1 MAPHVERMLNE
12 QNELCEKT
20 EKLAKFISENSI
32 FETLSAEEQYD
43 MHLQL
48 QAMSM
53 YSAVLQHRIDRAQ
66 ADELPERLEVVV
78 EDEK

>member
-12 QNELCEKT
+12 QKELCEKT
-20 EKLAKFISENSI
+20 EKLAKFISENPI
-32 FETLSAEEQYD
+32 FETLSAEEQYV

-66 ADELPERLEVVV
+66 ADELPERLETVV
-78 EDEK
+78 ED